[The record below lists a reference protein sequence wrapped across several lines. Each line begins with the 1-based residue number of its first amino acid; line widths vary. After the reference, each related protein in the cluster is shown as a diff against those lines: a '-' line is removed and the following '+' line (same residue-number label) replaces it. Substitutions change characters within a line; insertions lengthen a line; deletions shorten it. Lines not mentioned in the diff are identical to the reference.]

1 MARGHPFLFTLAS
14 GAMLYSGVASALGL
28 GDINLRSALNQP
40 LNAEIQLLEPGD
52 LESHEVVVR
61 LASAEVYQRAGV
73 ERFAFLND
81 LRFAPVLSGGSGVIR
96 VFSSQPVREP
106 YLNFIIEVVRPGG
119 SLVREYTVLLDPPET
134 AAYHAVAARPVD
146 VSPGYVAPAPVAP
159 RRELPP
165 TTQGRQ
171 YQVQRGDSLWKIA
184 RRLAP
189 ESGVSLQRLMD
200 DIHAL
205 NPQAFVGGDSHR
217 LIAGATLRLPDA
229 VRLPEPVEAPVA
241 AAPAAAGEASAQP
254 EAQAPVAAAAPS
266 LEELSRTEQR
276 LEAALDQ
283 EIAEKLQLQQDLAVL
298 QDQLSRLEEQ
308 LRGKDQQIAEL
319 ERRLAQPQAAE
330 PAVQVP
336 ATPSAATGEAEA
348 EASAE
353 TAGSGWQPY
362 VWGSLAV
369 LLLGSLLFLRG
380 RRRRPE
386 PVRPEPVVVAP
397 APKRVSQPEIVQS
410 RQSSEADDL
419 NGIELYL
426 AYGRYT
432 DALDMLRRLAHRQP
446 QNHEVQLR
454 LLDVLGRLD
463 DAAGFAR
470 QLGVLASLGVAA
482 ELVEPIKARYSGL
495 LAAEAPAE
503 PQPAAAPDASLD
515 VAEPERLSPAEDFQL
530 NLDDLTLNAD
540 WDLVSP
546 FETARPAPTEQPVE
560 EFRSNLHVLPEVE
573 ELSAGGTID
582 EPLELNEDFL
592 DAFDALDEEPQA
604 PAREDLSHL
613 ESEPSNVVKLNLAM
627 AYIEQ
632 GNLEGA
638 CNILNEVISE
648 GSPEEQD
655 EARALLARI
664 A

>member
-254 EAQAPVAAAAPS
+254 EAQAPAVAAAPS

-330 PAVQVP
+330 PAVQAP

-397 APKRVSQPEIVQS
+397 APKRVAQPEIVQS
-410 RQSSEADDL
+410 RQPSEADDL

-432 DALDMLRRLAHRQP
+432 EALDMLRRLAHRQP

-463 DAAGFAR
+463 DAAGFAH
-470 QLGVLASLGVAA
+470 QLGVL
-482 ELVEPIKARYSGL
+482 
-495 LAAEAPAE
+495 
-503 PQPAAAPDASLD
+503 ASLD
-515 VAEPERLSPAEDFQL
+515 VAEPERLAPAEDFQL
-530 NLDDLTLNAD
+530 NLDDLTLNVD

-546 FETARPAPTEQPVE
+546 FETARPAPAEQPVE

-573 ELSAGGTID
+573 ELSAGGTFD

-632 GNLEGA
+632 GNQEGA